1 MATRAG
7 NRPLTHA
14 QQGLALRAYFPDAI
28 TRVRAGQLTWR
39 GRIQPTPASRSYL
52 VDVVYTA
59 TNFPVV
65 RVLEPPLEPDAE
77 GVLPHLFREGT
88 LCLHE
93 RHEWRPDMRIVDTTV
108 AWTSEWLYFYELW
121 LGTGL
126 WFGDGD
132 EEGRELHGVND
143 EGPPRSRA
151 ERRRAD
157 RNPHRVP
164 PPSLLAPRA

>member
-1 MATRAG
+1 VEV
-7 NRPLTHA
+7 
-14 QQGLALRAYFPDAI
+14 AY
-28 TRVRAGQLTWR
+28 VG
-39 GRIQPTPASRSYL
+39 SR
-52 VDVVYTA
+52 
-59 TNFPVV
+59 FPVV
-65 RVLEPPLEPDAE
+65 RVLDPPLQPDAE

-93 RHEWRPDMRIVDTTV
+93 RHEWRPDMLIVDTTM

-132 EEGRELHGVND
+132 EEGRELHGVD
-143 EGPPRSRA
+143 DVEPPRSRS

-157 RNPHRVP
+157 RRREQVA
-164 PPSLLAPRA
+164 PSSLRAPRA